1 MFRMRLVILAIFLTL
16 VLSACGS
23 DSQSQTDST
32 QSQIRQTNSSTQT
45 PLLPTSTPISHP
57 LIQEYTPAPI
67 NLPGHIEE
75 PIPTIPY
82 EPRLPE
88 DEYPA
93 LVQSVN
99 GSEFLGKGVF
109 DSVGSLTISEDRIK
123 LASPNG
129 DTSLIAY
136 RLPEQMQAL
145 TEQTFSGGLKL
156 KDTSDIGSM
165 NKETWIHDADGLVF
179 SEIFQTFENPIQMN
193 ITNNLAFTQNAVDET
208 KTSLNVPAELVLTG
222 PSKTKIPLP
231 LSTPVSVTT
240 DTGEFELFLE
250 NSSFQHANPN
260 STDQLDSYS
269 THLWVIRLK

>member
-1 MFRMRLVILAIFLTL
+1 MRLVILAIFLTL
-16 VLSACGS
+16 VLSGCGS

-165 NKETWIHDADGLVF
+165 KKETWIHDADGLVF
-179 SEIFQTFENPIQMN
+179 SEIFQSFENPIQMN

-208 KTSLNVPAELVLTG
+208 ETSLNVPAELVLTG
-222 PSKTKIPLP
+222 LSKTKIPLP

-260 STDQLDSYS
+260 STDQIDSYS

>member
-16 VLSACGS
+16 VLSGCGS

-109 DSVGSLTISEDRIK
+109 DSVVSLTISEDRIK

-165 NKETWIHDADGLVF
+165 KKETWIHDADGLVF

-208 KTSLNVPAELVLTG
+208 ETSLNVPAELVLTG
-222 PSKTKIPLP
+222 LSKTKIPLP

-260 STDQLDSYS
+260 STDQIDSYS

>member
-1 MFRMRLVILAIFLTL
+1 MFRMRLVILGIFLTL
-16 VLSACGS
+16 VLSGCGS
-23 DSQSQTDST
+23 DSQPQTDST

-45 PLLPTSTPISHP
+45 PLLPTSTPLHHP
-57 LIQEYTPAPI
+57 LLQEFTPAPV

-88 DEYPA
+88 DAYPA

-109 DSVGSLTISEDRIK
+109 DSIGSLTISEDRIK

-129 DTSLIAY
+129 DTSLLAY

-145 TEQTFSGGLKL
+145 SERTFSGGLRL
-156 KDTSDIGSM
+156 KDNTDIGSIWR
-165 NKETWIHDADGLVF
+165 ETWVQDADGLVF
-179 SEIFQTFENPIQMN
+179 SEIFKSVENPIQIS
-193 ITNNLAFTQNAVDET
+193 ITEDLTFTQNGVDET
-208 KTSLNVPAELVLTG
+208 SSSLDVPAELVLTG
-222 PSKTKIPLP
+222 VSKTKITLP
-231 LSTPVSVTT
+231 LSTPVSVFT
-240 DTGEFELFLE
+240 DNGEFELFLE

-260 STDQLDSYS
+260 STDQLDAYT
-269 THLWVIRLK
+269 THLWVVRLK

>member
-16 VLSACGS
+16 VLSGCGS

-165 NKETWIHDADGLVF
+165 KKETWIHDADGLVF

-208 KTSLNVPAELVLTG
+208 ETSLNVPAELVLTG
-222 PSKTKIPLP
+222 LSKTKIPLP

-260 STDQLDSYS
+260 STDQIDSYS

>member
-165 NKETWIHDADGLVF
+165 KKETWIHDADGLVF

-260 STDQLDSYS
+260 STDQIDSYS

>member
-1 MFRMRLVILAIFLTL
+1 MRLVILAIFLTL

-75 PIPTIPY
+75 PIPPIPY

-165 NKETWIHDADGLVF
+165 KKETWIHDADGLVF
-179 SEIFQTFENPIQMN
+179 SEIFQSFENPIQMN

-208 KTSLNVPAELVLTG
+208 ETSLNVPAELVLTG

-260 STDQLDSYS
+260 STDQIDSYS

>member
-1 MFRMRLVILAIFLTL
+1 MIRAALKHCRRVSMFRMRLVILGIFLTL
-16 VLSACGS
+16 VLSGCGS
-23 DSQSQTDST
+23 DSQPQNDST
-32 QSQIRQTNSSTQT
+32 QSQIRQTNNSTQT
-45 PLLPTSTPISHP
+45 PLLPTSTPINHP
-57 LIQEYTPAPI
+57 LIQEFTPAPV

-165 NKETWIHDADGLVF
+165 KKETWVHDADGLVF

-193 ITNNLAFTQNAVDET
+193 ITNNRALSQTAVDET
-208 KTSLNVPAELVLTG
+208 ETSLNVPAELVLTG

-231 LSTPVSVTT
+231 L
-240 DTGEFELFLE
+240 
-250 NSSFQHANPN
+250 
-260 STDQLDSYS
+260 
-269 THLWVIRLK
+269 